1 MIKEKKPLSMAE
13 ANEVLGSLKETDKIK
28 ETKAFIKK
36 YSKVDPK
43 KIKEFREELEKLDI
57 LKLKKSDIAK
67 IMDILPEDA
76 QEINKLFTDVTLDA
90 DETTK
95 ILDTVKKHK

>member
-36 YSKVDPK
+36 YSKVDEK

>member
-1 MIKEKKPLSMAE
+1 MIKDKKPLSMAE
-13 ANEVLGSLKETDKIK
+13 AAEILGSLKETEKIK
-28 ETKAFIKK
+28 ETSIFLKK

-43 KIKEFREELEKLDI
+43 KVNELREELVKLDI
-57 LKLKKSDIAK
+57 LKLKNSDIAK

-76 QEINKLFTDVTLDA
+76 QELNKLFTDVALDA

-95 ILDTVKKHK
+95 ILESVKKHK